1 MVEETRRPIETMTF
15 KEASIELEQIVRALE
30 SGDLEL
36 EDSLE
41 LYARGVEL
49 LKSLR
54 ERLAGAEQKVRVLLD
69 ATDENAVTTASATAS
84 SVMRIFF
91 IFFSP
96 FGFIFNL
103 ILFSI

>member
-1 MVEETRRPIETMTF
+1 MTF

-41 LYARGVEL
+41 RYSRGVEL

-54 ERLAGAEQKVRVLLD
+54 ERLSSAEQKVRVLLD
-69 ATDENAVTTASATAS
+69 ATDENAPVTDTSSAPSTAY
-84 SVMRIFF
+84 I
-91 IFFSP
+91 
-96 FGFIFNL
+96 NE
-103 ILFSI
+103 

>member
-1 MVEETRRPIETMTF
+1 MADEPSRIEDMTF

-41 LYARGVEL
+41 RYGRGVEL

-54 ERLAGAEQKVRVLLD
+54 ERLSSAEQKVRVLLD
-69 ATDENAVTTASATAS
+69 ATDENAATTDTSSAPSTAY
-84 SVMRIFF
+84 I
-91 IFFSP
+91 
-96 FGFIFNL
+96 NE
-103 ILFSI
+103 